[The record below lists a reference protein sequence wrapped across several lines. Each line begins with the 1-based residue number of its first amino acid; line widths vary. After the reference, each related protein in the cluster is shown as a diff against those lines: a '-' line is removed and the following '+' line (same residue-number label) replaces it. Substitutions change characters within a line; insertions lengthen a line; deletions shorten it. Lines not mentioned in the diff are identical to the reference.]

1 MSAALAIFAKT
12 KGLSPVKTRLAADI
26 GTDLAEAFYDLSVAA
41 TAEMALATQQQSHN
55 AVEPYWALAES
66 HAIDAP
72 QWQMLNTLWTGDG
85 DFGLRLHRVYSTL
98 LTTHEQVVL
107 IGTDSP
113 QLEPERITSALLQL
127 KMQLKMQPKTCVIG
141 PCVDGG
147 FYLFAANTAIPQS
160 VWTQVTY
167 SSESTLRE
175 LVSNLKN
182 VGMAVVLLASDGDVD
197 TADDLK
203 PLMQA
208 LQLKHGLRP
217 QQQRLYDWLTEQPAC
232 LKS

>member
-12 KGLSPVKTRLAADI
+12 KGLSPIKTRLAADI
-26 GTDLAEAFYDLSVAA
+26 GTDLAEDFYDLSVAA
-41 TAEMALATQQQSHN
+41 TAEMALLTQQHSQN
-55 AVEPYWALAES
+55 TIEPYWALAEKS
-66 HAIDAP
+66 ALNAA
-72 QWQMLNTLWTGDG
+72 QWQGLNTLWTGDG
-85 DFGLRLHRVYSTL
+85 DFGQRLHHVYSTL
-98 LTTHEQVVL
+98 LTRHEQVVL

-113 QLEPERITSALLQL
+113 QLEPECIINALQQL
-127 KMQLKMQPKTCVIG
+127 NEQPNACVIG

-197 TADDLK
+197 TVDDLK

-208 LQLKHGLRP
+208 LQLKRGLRP

>member
-41 TAEMALATQQQSHN
+41 TAEMALSARQHSQNTI
-55 AVEPYWALAES
+55 EPYWALAEEN
-66 HAIDAP
+66 APDAA
-72 QWQMLNTLWTGDG
+72 QWQGLNTLWTGDG
-85 DFGLRLHRVYSTL
+85 DFGQRLHHVYSTL
-98 LTTHEQVVL
+98 LTRHEQVVL

-113 QLEPERITSALLQL
+113 QLELESITNALLQL
-127 KMQLKMQPKTCVIG
+127 NEQPNACVIG

-167 SSESTLRE
+167 SSASTLRE

-197 TADDLK
+197 TVDDLK

-208 LQLKHGLRP
+208 LQLKRGLRP